1 MVAQL
6 PPTSRLAVAL
16 RGGATHDGWDVGAYL
31 LAAAVDA
38 VNTSAYVTAQVNSR
52 KRIPA
57 PDPIPR
63 PGDDPSSARRR
74 VVTVAQLAA
83 AHNRG

>member
-1 MVAQL
+1 MLSQL
-6 PPTSRLAVAL
+6 PPTSRLAVAI
-16 RGGATHDGWDVGAYL
+16 RGAEHDGWDVGAYL

-38 VNTSAYVTAQVNSR
+38 VNTSAHITAQVHSR
-52 KRIPA
+52 RRIPA

-63 PGDDPSSARRR
+63 PGTTTAPRRR

-83 AHNRG
+83 AHDRG